1 MSALRVDEVSSPRK
15 RLHLIGNAH
24 LDIAWLWPCWE
35 GFAAVK
41 ATFRSALDRMSEHP
55 TFEFC
60 ASSAAYY
67 EWVEEND
74 PAMFEE
80 IRRRVA
86 EGRWH
91 LVGGWWVEPDCN
103 LPGGESLVRQALIG
117 QTYFNRRFGQQA
129 TVGYNVDSF
138 GHPASLPQ
146 ILRKSGL
153 IGYVFMRPQPHER
166 KLPARTFAWE
176 SNDGSRVTAFRVPFE
191 YGASGDT
198 LASHIERCTAEL
210 EESAS
215 ASMCFVGV
223 GNHGG
228 GPTRANL
235 ETIDRMAA
243 DSTVELRFSSP
254 ARFFEE
260 IENRGAPLPVVHDE
274 LQHHASGCY
283 AAHSGIKQWNRHAEN
298 RLLTAETMSTV
309 ATRLSGLRYPA
320 SMPQAWKQ
328 VLLNQ
333 FHDILAGTSLESAYE
348 DARDAYGEA
357 NGIATRATHQALQA
371 IAWKV
376 AIPYADGSTPIVVF
390 NPHAWPSR
398 ANLELETDGL
408 GGAESLVDDTGARLP
423 LQTVRSAAAVGD
435 WRRRV
440 TFTADIPALGYRVL
454 RPNIPSPSGG
464 GQARPQ
470 PSPSGGGQG
479 GGSAVE
485 SDRWSLTVDPKTGH
499 VSSLIDRRNNCEVLA
514 GPGGRAVVMADSS
527 DTWGHEVLRF
537 QHEVATFAPVRVERV
552 ENGPVKSVLR
562 VESRYRD
569 STLVQDY
576 TLINGLDVIPV
587 AVRVDWHE
595 RHQVLKLRWPV
606 RVRMPKATYEI
617 PYGTIE
623 RAPSGDEEPGQRW
636 FDVTGIHERTGE
648 AYGLSI
654 LNDGKSS
661 FDVRGAEMSLT
672 ALRSPAFAHH
682 DPYKPVSWD
691 GIAFIDQGVQ
701 RFQYALLPHAG
712 DWRAGETTRRA
723 VELNQPALAML
734 DTFHDGPL
742 PASSSFLEACPAA
755 IAVTA
760 MKLAEDGSGDVI
772 LRAFETHGVPV
783 DGRIEVRFLNR
794 MIEAPFKPH
803 EIKTF
808 RIGKEVREVDLLEC
822 SS

>member
-15 RLHLIGNAH
+15 CLHLIGNAH
-24 LDIAWLWPCWE
+24 LDVAWLWPCWE

-41 ATFRSALDRMSEHP
+41 ATFRSALDRMTEHP

-67 EWVEEND
+67 EWIEEND
-74 PAMFEE
+74 PSMFEE
-80 IRRRVA
+80 IRRRVE

-117 QTYFNRRFGQQA
+117 QTYFQRRFGRQA

-153 IGYVFMRPQPHER
+153 TGYVFMRPQPQER

-176 SNDGSRVTAFRVPFE
+176 SADGSRVTAFRVPFE
-191 YGASGDT
+191 YGASGDA
-198 LASHIERCTAEL
+198 LVSHIERCAVEL

-215 ASMCFVGV
+215 GLMCFFGV

-243 DSTVELRFSSP
+243 DSRVELRFSSP
-254 ARFFEE
+254 ERFFEE
-260 IENRGAPLPVVHDE
+260 IEKRVAPLPVVHDE

-283 AAHSGIKQWNRHAEN
+283 AAHSGIKQWNRNAEN
-298 RLLTAETMSTV
+298 RLLTAEAMGTL
-309 ATRLSGLRYPA
+309 ANRLSGLSYPA
-320 SMPQAWKQ
+320 SLGQAWKQ

-333 FHDILAGTSLESAYE
+333 FHDILAGTSLEAAYD

-357 NGIATRATHQALQA
+357 NSVAARATHQALQA

-376 AIPYADGSTPIVVF
+376 AIPYGDGSTPIVVF
-390 NPHAWPSR
+390 NPHTWTSR

-408 GGAESLVDDTGARLP
+408 AGAESLVDDRGHPIP

-440 TFTADIPALGYRVL
+440 TFTAELPPLGYRVF
-454 RPNIPSPSGG
+454 RPSAAAGTDIPSHPSGEG
-464 GQARPQ
+464 GRTMVQ
-470 PSPSGGGQG
+470 
-479 GGSAVE
+479 

-499 VSSLIDRRNNCEVLA
+499 VSSLIDRRHNCEVLGA
-514 GPGGRAVVMADSS
+514 PGGRAVVMADPS

-537 QHEVATFAPVRVERV
+537 QQEVATFAPVRVERI
-552 ENGPVKSVLR
+552 EDGPVKSVLR

-576 TLINGLDVIPV
+576 ALINGLDVITV

-595 RHQVLKLRWPV
+595 RHQLLKLRWPV

-617 PYGTIE
+617 AYGTIE
-623 RAPSGDEEPGQRW
+623 RPPSGDEEPGQRW
-636 FDVTGIHERTGE
+636 FDVTGIHERSGD

-654 LNDGKSS
+654 LNDAKSS

-672 ALRSPAFAHH
+672 VLRSPAFAHH
-682 DPYKPVSWD
+682 DPYKPASWD
-691 GIAFIDQGVQ
+691 GVAFIDQGVQ

-712 DWRAGETTRRA
+712 DWRQAETPRRA
-723 VELNQPALAML
+723 AELNEPALAML

-742 PASSSFLEACPAA
+742 PGSSSFVEASPAA
-755 IAVTA
+755 IAVSA
-760 MKLAEDGSGDVI
+760 LKLAEDGSGDVI
-772 LRAFETHGVPV
+772 LRAFETQGMPV
-783 DGRIEVRFLNR
+783 DGRIEVRFLDR
-794 MIEAPFKPH
+794 VIEAPFKPH

-808 RIGKEVREVDLLEC
+808 RIGKDVREVNLLEC

>member
-1 MSALRVDEVSSPRK
+1 MSALRVDELSSPKK
-15 RLHLIGNAH
+15 RLHLVGNAH
-24 LDIAWLWPCWE
+24 LDVAWLWPCWE

-41 ATFRSALDRMSEHP
+41 ATFRSALDRLTEHP
-55 TFEFC
+55 TFEFS

-80 IRRRVA
+80 IRRRVE

-117 QTYFNRRFGQQA
+117 QTYFKQRFGRQA

-153 IGYVFMRPQPHER
+153 NSYVFMRPQPHER

-176 SNDGSRVTAFRVPFE
+176 SADGSRVTAFRVPFE
-191 YGASGDT
+191 YGASGES
-198 LASHIERCTAEL
+198 LPGHIERCTVEL
-210 EESAS
+210 EESAG
-215 ASMCFVGV
+215 ASMCFFGV

-235 ETIDRMAA
+235 ETIDRMARA
-243 DSTVELRFSSP
+243 STVDLVFSSP

-260 IENRGAPLPVVHDE
+260 IANRNTSLPVVHDE

-283 AAHSGIKQWNRHAEN
+283 AAHSGIKQWNRNAEN
-298 RLLTAETMSTV
+298 RLLTAEAMSTV
-309 ATRLSGLRYPA
+309 ANRVSGLGYPS
-320 SMPQAWKQ
+320 SMQQAWKQ

-333 FHDILAGTSLESAYE
+333 FHDILAGTSLEAAYE

-357 NGIATRATHQALQA
+357 NAIAARATHQAVQA

-376 AIPYADGSTPIVVF
+376 GIPYADGSTPIVVF

-398 ANLELETDGL
+398 ANVELETDGI
-408 GGAESLVDDTGARLP
+408 GGADGLVDDSGTRQP
-423 LQTVRSAAAVGD
+423 IQTVRSSSAVGD

-440 TFTADIPALGYRVL
+440 TFTADLPPLGYRVL
-454 RPNIPSPSGG
+454 RPSKTAVPGG
-464 GQARPQ
+464 PTRAAA
-470 PSPSGGGQG
+470 
-479 GGSAVE
+479 GSATTLE
-485 SDRWSLTVDPKTGH
+485 NDRWSLTVDAKTGH
-499 VSSLIDRRNNCEVLA
+499 VTSLIDRRNNCEVLA
-514 GPGGRAVVMADSS
+514 GPGGRAVVMADTS

-537 QHEVATFAPVRVERV
+537 QQEVATFAPVGIERI
-552 ENGPVKSVLR
+552 EDGPVKSVLR

-576 TLINGLDVIPV
+576 VLINGLDIIPV

-595 RHQVLKLRWPV
+595 RHQALKLRWPV

-617 PYGTIE
+617 AYGTIE
-623 RAPSGDEEPGQRW
+623 RPPSGDEEPGQRW

-654 LNDGKSS
+654 LNDAKSS
-661 FDVRGAEMSLT
+661 FDVRGAEMSMT
-672 ALRSPAFAHH
+672 VLRSPAFAHH
-682 DPYKPVSWD
+682 DPYKPASWD
-691 GIAFIDQGVQ
+691 GVTFIDQGVQ

-712 DWRAGETTRRA
+712 DWRQADTPRRA
-723 VELNQPALAML
+723 AELNQPAIAML
-734 DTFHDGPL
+734 DTFHEGPL
-742 PASSSFLEACPAA
+742 PSASSFVEASPAA

-760 MKLAEDGSGDVI
+760 LKLAEDGSGDVI
-772 LRAFETHGVPV
+772 VRAHEAHGVPAS
-783 DGRIEVRFLNR
+783 GRIEVRFLDCV
-794 MIEAPFKPH
+794 IEAPFRPH

-808 RIGKEVREVDLLEC
+808 RIGAEIQEVDLLEC